1 MGVCPVQDA
10 GVVGVAAMVVG
21 VGWAVTEVLV
31 FPVEA
36 VVEVAG
42 H

>member
-1 MGVCPVQDA
+1 MGAGPVQDA
-10 GVVGVAAMVVG
+10 GAVGIAAVVVD